1 MIRVRQVAHV
11 CILTGDLAGTR
22 DFYVRVLGLPVKFEF
37 LRDGRAFGFYL
48 DAGGRT
54 NVEVFERSDVGSDVV
69 APAARIDHLCLEV
82 EDIEAAIA
90 HVRGEGVAITDG
102 KLGVDET
109 WQAWVTDPNGVRI
122 ELFQYTGRSA
132 QFVGGDRVADW

>member
-1 MIRVRQVAHV
+1 MTIRVRQLAHI
-11 CILTGDLAGTR
+11 CILARDLAETR
-22 DFYVRVLGLPVKFEF
+22 AFYTDVLGLPVKFEF
-37 LRDGRAFGFYL
+37 LRDGRPFGFYL

-54 NVEVFERSDVGSDVV
+54 NVEVFERAETD
-69 APAARIDHLCLEV
+69 APAARLDHLCLEV
-82 EDIEAAIA
+82 EDIDAAVA
-90 HVRGEGVAITDG
+90 HVRGRGVSVTDK

-122 ELFQYTGRSA
+122 ELFQYTERSA